1 MWRRGH
7 YEPSG
12 KPSNA
17 AGCITCSGRDRN
29 AKTLINMYKNGYI
42 CLIHS
47 CLWRFLSLPNPVKAR
62 SESPILTFTHPLN
75 GTSQCPG
82 PSDSIASSISTLTF
96 VIAAVDP
103 SKSSPTSRTRTSSIA
118 SWLIFERERTRPPYP
133 IAPVAT
139 LPSSPWAI
147 TSFRR
152 TRVHR
157 PTSAR
162 TLLKNVWCG
171 RLHAIVQE

>member
-1 MWRRGH
+1 MWQHGH

-17 AGCITCSGRDRN
+17 AGCITCTGRDRN
-29 AKTLINMYKNGYI
+29 SKTLINMYKNGYI

-118 SWLIFERERTRPPYP
+118 SWLIFARRNKTALPYRTYCHPPEHPLGHYP
-133 IAPVAT
+133 FSQDANLESQISKDAT
-139 LPSSPWAI
+139 E
-147 TSFRR
+147 
-152 TRVHR
+152 
-157 PTSAR
+157 
-162 TLLKNVWCG
+162 NVRLG
-171 RLHAIVQE
+171 RLHSIVH